1 MTTRGQWLVVLA
13 IVAVLGGGLA
23 VATLALGDELF
34 TVEAG
39 SRAPDIAAVTLDDP
53 PVKRTLADYAGNV
66 VLLNVWATWC
76 GPCEA
81 EMPSMERLH
90 RSFADSGLRIVA
102 VSIDDPGR
110 EDVVRAFVARYEL
123 TFEVLHD
130 PAKRIID
137 DYRTSGV
144 PETFVIGRD
153 GVVRRKTYVQDWNS
167 PANRAL
173 IAQLL
178 REGTARGTPS
188 GTPGADAPKRVP
200 VGGR

>member
-1 MTTRGQWLVVLA
+1 MTVRGQWLVVLS

-34 TVEAG
+34 TVDAG
-39 SRAPDIAAVTLDDP
+39 TRAPEIMALTLDDP
-53 PVKRTLADYAGNV
+53 PVKRTLADYKGDV

-76 GPCEA
+76 APCEA

-90 RSFADSGLRIVA
+90 RSYADSGLRIVA
-102 VSIDDPGR
+102 VSIDNPGR
-110 EDVVRAFVARYEL
+110 EDAVREFIARYGL
-123 TFEVLHD
+123 TFEILHD

-137 DYRTSGV
+137 DYRTNGV

-153 GVVRRKTYVQDWNS
+153 GIIRRKTYTQDWNT

-178 REGTARGTPS
+178 REGAVPGMPA
-188 GTPGADAPKRVP
+188 GGDGADEKKRVP

>member
-1 MTTRGQWLVVLA
+1 MTVRGQWMVVLA
-13 IVAVLGGGLA
+13 IIAVLGGGLA

-39 SRAPDIAAVTLDDP
+39 SRAPEMTAVTLDDP
-53 PVKRTLADYAGNV
+53 PAKRTLADYAGTV
-66 VLLNVWATWC
+66 VLLNIWATWC

-102 VSIDDPGR
+102 VSIDDAGR
-110 EDVVRAFVARYEL
+110 EDAVREFVARYEL
-123 TFEVLHD
+123 TFDVLHD
-130 PAKRIID
+130 PTKRIID
-137 DYRTSGV
+137 QYRTNGV
-144 PETFVIGRD
+144 PESFVIGRD
-153 GVVRRKTYVQDWNS
+153 GVVRRKTYTQDWNS

-178 REGTARGTPS
+178 REGAPPGTPA
-188 GTPGADAPKRVP
+188 GGPTDAKRRVP

>member
-13 IVAVLGGGLA
+13 IIAVLGGGLA

-39 SRAPDIAAVTLDDP
+39 SRAPDIAAVTLDVP
-53 PVKRTLADYAGNV
+53 PVKRTLADYKGDV

-76 GPCEA
+76 GPCEW
-81 EMPSMERLH
+81 EMPSMEKLH

-110 EDVVRAFVARYEL
+110 EEAVREFIARYDL

-130 PAKRIID
+130 PTKRIID
-137 DYRTSGV
+137 DYRTNGV

-153 GVVRRKTYVQDWNS
+153 GVVRRKTYTQDWNS

-178 REGTARGTPS
+178 REGTKQGMPAGGPGT
-188 GTPGADAPKRVP
+188 DAKRP
-200 VGGR
+200 VRIGG

>member
-1 MTTRGQWLVVLA
+1 MRGQWLVVLA
-13 IVAVLGGGLA
+13 IVALLGGGLV

-34 TVEAG
+34 TVEPG
-39 SRAPDIAAVTLDDP
+39 MRAPEMTAVTLDTP
-53 PVKRTLADYAGNV
+53 SETRTLADYQGHV

-102 VSIDDPGR
+102 VSIDDPGNEAAIR
-110 EDVVRAFVARYEL
+110 DFIKRYDL
-123 TFEVLHD
+123 TFEILHD
-130 PAKRIID
+130 PTKRIID
-137 DYRTSGV
+137 QYRTSGV

-153 GVVRRKTYVQDWNS
+153 GVIRRKTYAQDWNT

-173 IAQLL
+173 VAQLL
-178 REGTARGTPS
+178 REGLAEGEPAGGGGTDRGQ
-188 GTPGADAPKRVP
+188 RVP

>member
-34 TVEAG
+34 TIEAG
-39 SRAPDIAAVTLDDP
+39 SRAPDIDAVTLDVP
-53 PVKRTLADYAGNV
+53 PVKRTLADYKGDV

-76 GPCEA
+76 GPCEW
-81 EMPSMERLH
+81 EMPSMEKLH
-90 RSFADSGLRIVA
+90 RTFADSGLRIVA

-110 EDVVRAFVARYEL
+110 EEAVREFVARYDL

-130 PAKRIID
+130 PAKRIVG
-137 DYRTSGV
+137 DYRTNGV

-153 GVVRRKTYVQDWNS
+153 GVVRRKTYTQDWSS

-178 REGTARGTPS
+178 REGVAPGMPAGGPGT
-188 GTPGADAPKRVP
+188 DAKQPVP

>member
-13 IVAVLGGGLA
+13 IIAILGGGLT
-23 VATLALGDELF
+23 VATLALGDELY
-34 TVEAG
+34 TVDAG
-39 SRAPDIAAVTLDDP
+39 TRAPEIEAVTLDDP
-53 PVKRTLADYAGNV
+53 PVKRTLADYKGHV

-81 EMPSMERLH
+81 EMPSMEKLH

-102 VSIDDPGR
+102 VSIDNPGR
-110 EDVVRAFVARYEL
+110 EDAVREFIARYDL

-130 PAKRIID
+130 PTKRIID

-144 PETFVIGRD
+144 PETFVIARD
-153 GVVRRKTYVQDWNS
+153 GIIRRKTYTQDWNS

-178 REGTARGTPS
+178 REGTPVGAPARGPT
-188 GTPGADAPKRVP
+188 DEHRRVP

>member
-13 IVAVLGGGLA
+13 IVALLGGGLA
-23 VATLALGDELF
+23 VATIALGDELF

-39 SRAPDIAAVTLDDP
+39 SRAPDIDAVTLDDP
-53 PVKRTLADYAGNV
+53 PVKRSLADYEGDV

-90 RSFADSGLRIVA
+90 RSYADSGLRIVA

-110 EDVVRAFVARYEL
+110 EQAVREFIARYEL

-130 PAKRIID
+130 PAKRIIA
-137 DYRTSGV
+137 DYRTNGV

-153 GVVRRKTYVQDWNS
+153 GIIRRKTYTQDWNT

-178 REGTARGTPS
+178 REGADGTPAGGS
-188 GTPGADAPKRVP
+188 PGGDEPRRIP

>member
-1 MTTRGQWLVVLA
+1 MRGQWLVVLA
-13 IVAVLGGGLA
+13 IVALLGGGLV

-34 TVEAG
+34 TVEPG
-39 SRAPDIAAVTLDDP
+39 MRAPEMTAVTLDTP
-53 PVKRTLADYAGNV
+53 SETRTLADYQGHV

-102 VSIDDPGR
+102 VSIDDPGNEAAIR
-110 EDVVRAFVARYEL
+110 DFIKRYDL
-123 TFEVLHD
+123 TFEILHD
-130 PAKRIID
+130 PTKRIID
-137 DYRTSGV
+137 QYRTSGV

-153 GVVRRKTYVQDWNS
+153 GVIRRKTYAQDWNT

-173 IAQLL
+173 VAQLL
-178 REGTARGTPS
+178 REGLADGEPAGGAGT
-188 GTPGADAPKRVP
+188 DRAPRVP

>member
-1 MTTRGQWLVVLA
+1 MTVRGQWLVVLA
-13 IVAVLGGGLA
+13 IVAVLGGGLV

-34 TVEAG
+34 TVDAG
-39 SRAPDIAAVTLDDP
+39 TRAPDIAVVTLDDP
-53 PVKRTLADYAGNV
+53 PAKRTLADYKGEV

-81 EMPSMERLH
+81 EMPSMELLH
-90 RSFADSGLRIVA
+90 RSYADSGLRIVA
-102 VSIDDPGR
+102 VSIDNPGR
-110 EDVVRAFVARYEL
+110 EDAVREFIARYGL

-130 PAKRIID
+130 PTKRIID
-137 DYRTSGV
+137 DYRTDGV

-153 GVVRRKTYVQDWNS
+153 GVIRRKTYTQNWNS

-178 REGTARGTPS
+178 REGAAPGMPA
-188 GTPGADAPKRVP
+188 GADEKKRVP